1 MERKVKQIRRQRWAP
16 LLAFLRN
23 LLVTALLV
31 AAYIGIRYVFKRS
44 DEEIAAIKA
53 RPESE
58 VYLSVD
64 KPIAMTVIN
73 DDGELAMKIEGSSVT
88 LSKDQEQA
96 SFKDAKAEY
105 FENGESSLTF
115 EAGTVEY
122 NTRTEDFTIF
132 GGYKGAD
139 SFKIETRDGMAVQAP
154 RVEWRR
160 FKEAATPASR
170 EKRAPSFRF
179 PNGVEVTS
187 RDGNRLSSAYMQA
200 DRELTYMEFVGN
212 VRGDVASLQ
221 DTQFITERDLT
232 DVKELKLEDFEKLV
246 ISAEQV
252 IYDKKNQVV
261 LATSRYYDRA
271 FKVKD
276 FEGQIIDIGQ
286 YQTTPQQVKFSKED
300 VTVATNHLEAHIA
313 RKWAE
318 CYGNIGMVI
327 KPSPPKKFG
336 EDKAVQAMR
345 KYETRI
351 QAGDIEYF
359 WGRDCVI
366 SHSRAAVIQADRRAE
381 ADKLTYW
388 GGSIEPQYAGTEYA
402 EKMVLLDGNI
412 VMAQG
417 SGDWLFQEGLVDIK
431 DHDQQRL
438 VGAYSEMYADKAVMY
453 LNNND
458 FIASGTVWLRQDNRE
473 IQAGTIVYQDL
484 IKRLTAKENV
494 KFKDKDGTTLVG
506 SSLVY
511 DNENSVMKLEG
522 GATATIR
529 LPAKYANDINRAVAE
544 SREEPVPAEIADPDV
559 PIEPTRDPNKDRLV
573 AASVSPE
580 DVKAPGRGLGVPPIN
595 SGTRRDPG
603 SADLFIPDDPDAEKA
618 EVKPQELLLHLGEDG
633 VEIPEDI
640 TSDDP
645 ENTDEG
651 SGEGEGE

>member
-1 MERKVKQIRRQRWAP
+1 M
-16 LLAFLRN
+16 
-23 LLVTALLV
+23 
-31 AAYIGIRYVFKRS
+31 AAYIGIRYIFERS
-44 DEEIAAIKA
+44 DEEIAAIKS

-73 DDGELAMKIEGSSVT
+73 DEGELAMKIEGSSVT

-105 FENGESSLTF
+105 YENGESSLTF

-122 NTRTEDFTIF
+122 NTRTEDFTIY

-139 SFKIETRDGMAVQAP
+139 SFKIETRDGMAVSAP

-200 DRELTYMEFVGN
+200 DRELTYMEFIGN

-221 DTQFITERDLT
+221 DTQFITERELT
-232 DVKELKLEDFEKLV
+232 DVGELKLEDFEKLV
-246 ISAEQV
+246 ISAEEV
-252 IYDKKNQVV
+252 IYDKQNQVV

-276 FEGQIIDIGQ
+276 FEGQIIDIGK

-300 VTVATNHLEAHIA
+300 VTVATDHLEAHIA

-327 KPSPPKKFG
+327 KPSQPKKFG

-388 GGSIEPQYAGTEYA
+388 GGSDKPEYAGTEYA

-417 SGDWLFQEGLVDIK
+417 SGDWLLDENLIEIG
-431 DHDQQRL
+431 DHDQARL
-438 VGAYSEMYADKAVMY
+438 IGAYSEMYADKAVMY

-458 FIASGTVWLRQDNRE
+458 FIASGKVWLRQDNRE
-473 IQAGTIVYQDL
+473 ISAQTIVYQDQ
-484 IKRLTAKENV
+484 IKRLTAKEDV
-494 KFKDKDGTTLVG
+494 KFKDKDGQTFLCAA
-506 SSLVY
+506 LVY
-511 DNENSVMKLEG
+511 NNDSKYMEVEG
-522 GATATIR
+522 GASATIR

-544 SREEPVPAEIADPDV
+544 SREEPVPAEISDPDV
-559 PIEPTRDPNKDRLV
+559 PLEPTRDPNKERLV
-573 AASVSPE
+573 ASHVDPE
-580 DVKAPGRGLGVPPIN
+580 EVKAPGKGLGIPPIN
-595 SGTRRDPG
+595 SGVKRDPG
-603 SADLFIPDDPDAEKA
+603 SEDLFIPDDPSAPE
-618 EVKPQELLLHLGEDG
+618 EESRPQELILRLGEDG
-633 VEIPEDI
+633 VEIPEGI
-640 TSDDP
+640 AGEPQPP
-645 ENTDEG
+645 E
-651 SGEGEGE
+651 EGEESGGEEE